1 MKKHSMRFCL
11 AVPVLSLVLM
21 TGIGTTAAERTPDEY
36 LQIVVSYADAML
48 KDGRDTYG
56 QLDTPLLA
64 TTLDRKTGR
73 LLEGEELKRVAEIP
87 RESWGIRAHDR
98 MLSGSNPMHDQ
109 NLYQVLYA
117 LSKITGEGRYA
128 EAADGT
134 LKWFFEHCQSEE
146 TSLLAWGEHIGW
158 DFYTEKAIDKKG
170 GMTHE
175 YFRPWI
181 LWERSFRLAPEACAA
196 FATGVWEH
204 QIGDRETGN
213 FSRHAQWHKHGP
225 GTNSEYPRHGGFYIA
240 TWAHAYKQTQD
251 LVYRNA
257 IETLVDYFERRRNSE
272 TGAIPSESAERSK
285 GKVIWPPSNLSLAV
299 DLQDGALCVPE
310 SLAEKMRRCAAKTD
324 RVFLS
329 LPNDLGKDGKGFVWA
344 ARADTLAMDDAV
356 ISKWRSY
363 SRTWATGYGEQTDAG
378 IANLCLLR
386 YRQVPLEGY
395 KRLVVET
402 ADRYLDSEP
411 IIEFPV
417 YPGTLGDVI
426 FLLTDTYE
434 LTNEEKYLKRADH
447 FARAAIDLFLTDG
460 SPLPRATTQHNHYE
474 AITRGDTLMMALMKL
489 WAVQHGKAQSIRL
502 IYSDR

>member
-1 MKKHSMRFCL
+1 MEKHSMRTGSA
-11 AVPVLSLVLM
+11 AVVLSLMLTM
-21 TGIGTTAAERTPDEY
+21 GIPVTAAERTPDEY
-36 LQIVVSYADAML
+36 LKIVVSYADAML
-48 KDGRDTYG
+48 EHGRDTYG
-56 QLDTPLLA
+56 QLDTPLFA
-64 TTLDRKTGR
+64 TTLDRKTGK
-73 LLEGEELKRVAEIP
+73 LLEGEELKRVADTP

-117 LSKITGEGRYA
+117 LASVTGEERYA
-128 EAADGT
+128 EAADET
-134 LKWFFEHCQSEE
+134 LKWFFEHCQSKQ

-158 DFYTEKAIDKKG
+158 DFYTEKVIDKKG

-175 YFRPWI
+175 YFRPWV

-213 FSRHAQWHKHGP
+213 FSRHAQWHMHGP

-240 TWAHAYKQTQD
+240 TWARAFERTKNPTYIK
-251 LVYRNA
+251 A
-257 IETLVDYFERRRNSE
+257 IETLVDYFERRRNPRS
-272 TGAIPSESAERSK
+272 GAIPSESAERSK
-285 GKVIWPPSNLSLAV
+285 GNVIWPPSNLSLAV
-299 DLQDGALCVPE
+299 DLEDGASCVPE
-310 SLAEKMRRCAAKTD
+310 ALAEKMRRCATRTD
-324 RVFLS
+324 GIFLS
-329 LPNDLGKDGKGFVWA
+329 LPHGLEKDGKGFVWS
-344 ARADTLAMDDAV
+344 ARADTLRTDDA
-356 ISKWRSY
+356 ITSKWRSY

-386 YRQVPLEGY
+386 YRQVPHEGY

-411 IIEFPV
+411 ITDFPV

-426 FLLTDTYE
+426 FLLTSTYE
-434 LTNEEKYLKRADH
+434 LTNQKKYLERADH
-447 FARAAIDLFLTDG
+447 FARVAIGLFLDDG
-460 SPLPRATTQHNHYE
+460 SPLPRATTQHDHYE
-474 AITRGDTLMMALMKL
+474 AITRGDTLMMALLKL
-489 WAVQHGKAQSIRL
+489 WTVRQEKEWPIRF